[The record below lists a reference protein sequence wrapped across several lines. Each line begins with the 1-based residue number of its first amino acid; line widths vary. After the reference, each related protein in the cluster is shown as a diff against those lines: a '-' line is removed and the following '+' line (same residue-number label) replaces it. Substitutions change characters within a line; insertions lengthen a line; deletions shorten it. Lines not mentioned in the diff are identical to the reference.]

1 MYLVSLINPRSSARV
16 GAEKNDR
23 YREKSELA
31 DELRDKANQPNSLPK
46 KPFLFSAKSS
56 CRDKLLAIEGT

>member
-1 MYLVSLINPRSSARV
+1 MYLVSLINSRSGARV

-23 YREKSELA
+23 DGQKSGFA